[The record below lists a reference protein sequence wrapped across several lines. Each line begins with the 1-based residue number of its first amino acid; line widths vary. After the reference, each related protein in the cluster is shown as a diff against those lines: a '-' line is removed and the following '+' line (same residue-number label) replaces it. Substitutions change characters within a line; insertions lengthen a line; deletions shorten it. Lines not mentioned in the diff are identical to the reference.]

1 MTVFFI
7 VAALLVAAALL
18 FVVPPLLR
26 GENSA
31 AAGGTRRDLNIT
43 IYQDQMRELER
54 DLEADVITREQ
65 YAQGREELER
75 RMLDDVETP
84 EGAAARPA
92 RANRS
97 TLISAVV
104 VAGLLPVLAAG
115 LYMHFGAPAA
125 LDPDRRAAGAAGMA
139 GHGSEAELQ
148 AQIAGMVASLEER
161 LAANP
166 EDGEGWAMLGR
177 SYLWMER
184 IDRAVVALE
193 RAVAFNDRDPQLLV
207 DYADALA
214 MIGGQSLEG
223 RPLEL
228 IDRALVLD
236 PNNQKALWLA
246 GTAAYERGDY
256 APALEY
262 WQRLRD
268 LVPAGSDAALAM
280 DNNIAEVRG
289 LLGAAAPPRAEQRA
303 PAQTQ
308 AQPRSQPDAA
318 GAARIQGTVLLAEE
332 LRARVEPGATLFVYA
347 RAAAGPRIPLAVL
360 RVPAGDFPFEF
371 TLDDSLAMDASM
383 SLSRFD
389 EVVVLARISRSG
401 GAMTQSGD
409 LQGSSA
415 VVPTVGSGPVTVV
428 IDEVVP

>member
-148 AQIAGMVASLEER
+148 AQIAGMVASL
-161 LAANP
+161 
-166 EDGEGWAMLGR
+166 R
-177 SYLWMER
+177 SVWPPIPR
-184 IDRAVVALE
+184 TARAGDA
-193 RAVAFNDRDPQLLV
+193 RPQLSV
-207 DYADALA
+207 D
-214 MIGGQSLEG
+214 
-223 RPLEL
+223 
-228 IDRALVLD
+228 
-236 PNNQKALWLA
+236 
-246 GTAAYERGDY
+246 
-256 APALEY
+256 
-262 WQRLRD
+262 
-268 LVPAGSDAALAM
+268 
-280 DNNIAEVRG
+280 
-289 LLGAAAPPRAEQRA
+289 GAH
-303 PAQTQ
+303 
-308 AQPRSQPDAA
+308 
-318 GAARIQGTVLLAEE
+318 
-332 LRARVEPGATLFVYA
+332 
-347 RAAAGPRIPLAVL
+347 
-360 RVPAGDFPFEF
+360 
-371 TLDDSLAMDASM
+371 
-383 SLSRFD
+383 
-389 EVVVLARISRSG
+389 RSG
-401 GAMTQSGD
+401 GRRARKSRG
-409 LQGSSA
+409 LQR
-415 VVPTVGSGPVTVV
+415 P
-428 IDEVVP
+428 